1 MSANIVINQYYF
13 EYLASVLIV
22 IGYYVYIIM
31 AKYTNQII
39 KNLPLVI
46 CSIWRWQSLY
56 SCESILYNELFDFS
70 TLSNWFLMYIFF
82 DALLRCMLHLS
93 YFARRSQHNSPT
105 GANACS
111 FSNRYVRAEF
121 SQEKKSSLRF

>member
-39 KNLPLVI
+39 KNLPLDI
-46 CSIWRWQSLY
+46 CSI
-56 SCESILYNELFDFS
+56 
-70 TLSNWFLMYIFF
+70 
-82 DALLRCMLHLS
+82 
-93 YFARRSQHNSPT
+93 
-105 GANACS
+105 
-111 FSNRYVRAEF
+111 
-121 SQEKKSSLRF
+121 